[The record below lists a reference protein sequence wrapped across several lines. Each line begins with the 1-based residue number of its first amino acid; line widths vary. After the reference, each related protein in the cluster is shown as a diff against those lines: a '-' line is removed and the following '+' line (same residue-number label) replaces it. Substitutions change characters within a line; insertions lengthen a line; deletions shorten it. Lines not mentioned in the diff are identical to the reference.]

1 MTGVTGIWVSSW
13 QYRMTDARSGKTKV
27 LMVPEAALK
36 DPELRM
42 EPEELEDITL
52 EYRERFERELNQAP
66 DKKAMPRSMQ
76 HDMGR
81 TLNDIEASQERRRE
95 SLHGRYW

>member
-1 MTGVTGIWVSSW
+1 MVTGFWVSSW
-13 QYRMTDARSGKTKV
+13 QYRMSDARSGKVKV
-27 LMVPEAALK
+27 LMVPEAALQ

-52 EYRERFERELNQAP
+52 EYRERFGAELRGAP
-66 DKKAMPRSMQ
+66 AKKLMPRNTQ

-81 TLNDIEASQERRRE
+81 ALNEIEASRQHRKE
-95 SLHGRYW
+95 SLHGRFW

>member
-1 MTGVTGIWVSSW
+1 M
-13 QYRMTDARSGKTKV
+13 
-27 LMVPEAALK
+27 LMVPEAGLK

-42 EPEELEDITL
+42 EPEELEDIVL

-66 DKKAMPRSMQ
+66 DKQLMPRGMQ

-81 TLNDIEASQERRRE
+81 TLNEIQDSQRHRRE